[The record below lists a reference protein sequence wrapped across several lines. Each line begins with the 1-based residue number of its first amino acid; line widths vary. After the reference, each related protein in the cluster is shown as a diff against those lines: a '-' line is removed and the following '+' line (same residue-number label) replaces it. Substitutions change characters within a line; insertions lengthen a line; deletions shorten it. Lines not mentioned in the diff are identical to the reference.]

1 MSMRVQMSC
10 PASGS
15 ILVRLQQLSP
25 TAGGYVKLALLNAA
39 GSNGI
44 TSVGFAPSG
53 SQVILFSLL
62 PESSPKSITLAL

>member
-1 MSMRVQMSC
+1 MIVIVMCVQVNC

-25 TAGGYVKLALLNAA
+25 TAGGYVKLALLNVA

-53 SQVILFSLL
+53 SQVTPLPLL
-62 PESSPKSITLAL
+62 RT